1 MTLLQKRKKVKEL
14 IESADER
21 LLNEIIKLAES
32 ESKKVV
38 GYAGNGV
45 ELTKGELMQIV
56 HEAEVRYKKSGSIP
70 HEKASKQSKK
80 W

>member
-1 MTLLQKRKKVKEL
+1 MTLLQKRKKVKAL
-14 IESADER
+14 IETADER

-38 GYAGNGV
+38 GYAIDDSD
-45 ELTKGELMQIV
+45 LTKGELMQIV
-56 HEAEVRYKKSGSIP
+56 HEAEVRYGKKEYIT
-70 HEKASKQSKK
+70 HEKARKQSKK